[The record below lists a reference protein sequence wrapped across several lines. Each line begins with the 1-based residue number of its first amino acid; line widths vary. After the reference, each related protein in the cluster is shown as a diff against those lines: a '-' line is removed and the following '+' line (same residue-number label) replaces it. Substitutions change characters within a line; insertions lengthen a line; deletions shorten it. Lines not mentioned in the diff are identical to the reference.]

1 MAQVATK
8 LAACH
13 LLLVFALCL
22 LVLTLSG
29 CVSLPRPLPANASS
43 PVLDPLLFFAGRTE
57 GRGELRKILSSP
69 IQITVRSHG
78 IVDEEGILTL
88 EQEVLEGE
96 KPPRK
101 RSWRIHRVDSKL
113 YRCSLSDAKGPVTI
127 SVDGNRMHI
136 AFTMEGGFA
145 VDQYIFLAADRQSA
159 RNILVVSKLGMR
171 VAVLEEDI
179 VKIFE

>member
-8 LAACH
+8 LAACR
-13 LLLVFALCL
+13 LLLVIAICL
-22 LVLTLSG
+22 LVLPLSG
-29 CVSLPRPLPANASS
+29 CVSLPRPQSATASS
-43 PVLDPLLFFAGRTE
+43 PIFDPLQFFAGRTE

-69 IQITVRSHG
+69 IQVTVRSHG

-101 RSWRIHRVDSKL
+101 RSWRIQRVDGNV
-113 YRCSLSDAKGPVTI
+113 YRGSLSDAKGPVTI
-127 SVDGNRMHI
+127 LVDGNRMHI
-136 AFTMEGGFA
+136 AFIMEGGFP
-145 VDQYIFLAADRQSA
+145 VDQYIFLAADGQSA

-179 VKIFE
+179 VKISE

>member
-1 MAQVATK
+1 M
-8 LAACH
+8 
-13 LLLVFALCL
+13 
-22 LVLTLSG
+22 
-29 CVSLPRPLPANASS
+29 
-43 PVLDPLLFFAGRTE
+43 
-57 GRGELRKILSSP
+57 
-69 IQITVRSHG
+69 
-78 IVDEEGILTL
+78 
-88 EQEVLEGE
+88 LEGE

-101 RSWRIHRVDSKL
+101 RSWRIHRVDGNL
-113 YRCSLSDAKGPVTI
+113 YRGSLSDAKGPVTI

-179 VKIFE
+179 VEIFE